1 MGMGDQSQH
10 LLRTTPS
17 GCCDIS
23 TRLWTAIVSQGQ
35 TTTSTA
41 RVKRSDAPAIQLFHK
56 DEIIFKIHDA
66 RDTMPKMKWDHP
78 EWKKDIKGVPFQVT
92 ANCTLDW
99 ECWIAT
105 RCKNNANCDGSGWTT
120 TSEKRP
126 RPSAQ
131 DARL

>member
-1 MGMGDQSQH
+1 VGVATSQPVSRRQSF
-10 LLRTTPS
+10 LRAKLQL
-17 GCCDIS
+17 
-23 TRLWTAIVSQGQ
+23 RQ
-35 TTTSTA
+35 

-66 RDTMPKMKWDHP
+66 RDTMLKMKWDHP